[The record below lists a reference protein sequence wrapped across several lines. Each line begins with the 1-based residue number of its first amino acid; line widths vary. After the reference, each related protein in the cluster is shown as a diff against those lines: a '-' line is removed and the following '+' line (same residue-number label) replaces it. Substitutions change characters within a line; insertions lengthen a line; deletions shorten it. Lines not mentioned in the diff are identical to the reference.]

1 MNLTEILR
9 RTLRSLD
16 ISLLGQFAFNL
27 LTHIAHTS
35 YAVFDLVISQ
45 FLDDSDDED
54 SDNSM
59 ITASPNETGYSSD
72 VSSNDP
78 DADF

>member
-1 MNLTEILR
+1 M
-9 RTLRSLD
+9 
-16 ISLLGQFAFNL
+16 
-27 LTHIAHTS
+27 THIAHTS
-35 YAVFDLVISQ
+35 YATFDLVISQ

-54 SDNSM
+54 SDYSM
-59 ITASPNETGYSSD
+59 ITANETGYSSD

>member
-1 MNLTEILR
+1 MGLTEILR

-16 ISLLGQFAFNL
+16 ISLLGKFAFDL
-27 LTHIAHTS
+27 MTHIAHTS
-35 YAVFDLVISQ
+35 YATFDLVISQ

-54 SDNSM
+54 SDYSM
-59 ITASPNETGYSSD
+59 ITANETGYSSD
-72 VSSNDP
+72 VSSNDT